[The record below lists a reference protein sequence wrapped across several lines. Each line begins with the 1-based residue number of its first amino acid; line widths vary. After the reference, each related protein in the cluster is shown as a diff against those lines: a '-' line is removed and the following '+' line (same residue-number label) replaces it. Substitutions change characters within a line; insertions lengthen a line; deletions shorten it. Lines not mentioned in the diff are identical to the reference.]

1 MSAVVLSTVLDTAGP
16 EKVAMATLNRPD
28 TLNGLT
34 LEMCHELTR
43 LLEQWEDDPT
53 IAFVI
58 LRGAGERSFCAG
70 GDLHS
75 LYASMQENTERDA
88 WNNGSAR
95 EFFDV
100 AYRLDYLTHRYGKP
114 ILCWGSG
121 IVMGGGVG
129 LMIGASHRVVT
140 DTTRF
145 AMPEISIGLF
155 PDVGGTW
162 MLSRLPDGIGMFLAL
177 TGAQLGSADCE
188 LLGLADYTLA
198 ADSYEAL
205 LQRLQAQKWDDG
217 MAYNHAQL
225 RRLLLEKRP
234 ADAGTPGPLE
244 QHYTEIRQRC
254 GGNDLD
260 VVDQALRAFANHQ
273 DPWLQRAAKTYM
285 RGSPGSARLSFILLK
300 HARFMTLAEVF
311 GLEYIVSLNCGVQ
324 GDLQEGIRA
333 LIIDKDKSPR
343 WNPAT
348 LEEASHRWVQ
358 RFFELPWPAEQEH
371 PRGKLGKA
379 NWTRTMMTKI
389 AFIGRGHMG
398 NPMALNL
405 VK

>member
-28 TLNGLT
+28 TLNGLS

-88 WNNGSAR
+88 WSNGYAR

-100 AYRLDYLTHRYGKP
+100 EYRLDYMIHRYGKP

-129 LMIGASHRVVT
+129 LMMGASHRVVT

-162 MLSRLPDGIGMFLAL
+162 MLARLPGGIGLFLAL
-177 TGAQLGSADCE
+177 TGAQLGAGDC
-188 LLGLADYTLA
+188 LHLGLADYALKAEQWDALMKGVLA
-198 ADSYEAL
+198 VSWQGRRNEDHIAL
-205 LQRLQAQKWDDG
+205 RA
-217 MAYNHAQL
+217 
-225 RRLLLEKRP
+225 LLLEMQGP
-234 ADAGTPGPLE
+234 EAIAEGPLQQQLAFIRLSCDGRDFDAICANIAAMA
-244 QHYTEIRQRC
+244 QHP
-254 GGNDLD
+254 
-260 VVDQALRAFANHQ
+260 
-273 DPWLQRAAKTYM
+273 DPWLQRAARTFNA
-285 RGSPGSARLSFILLK
+285 GSPGSARLSYTLLQ
-300 HARFMTLAEVF
+300 RVRLQSLADVF
-311 GLEYIVSLNCGVQ
+311 REEYIVSLQCGAQ
-324 GDLQEGIRA
+324 GDL
-333 LIIDKDKSPR
+333 
-343 WNPAT
+343 
-348 LEEASHRWVQ
+348 
-358 RFFELPWPAEQEH
+358 
-371 PRGKLGKA
+371 
-379 NWTRTMMTKI
+379 
-389 AFIGRGHMG
+389 
-398 NPMALNL
+398 
-405 VK
+405 

>member
-28 TLNGLT
+28 TLNGLS

-88 WNNGSAR
+88 WSNGYAR

-100 AYRLDYLTHRYGKP
+100 EYRLDYMIHRYGKP

-129 LMIGASHRVVT
+129 LMMGASHRVVT

-162 MLSRLPDGIGMFLAL
+162 MLARLPGGIGLFLAL
-177 TGAQLGSADCE
+177 TGAQLGAGDC
-188 LLGLADYTLA
+188 LHLGLADYALKAEQWDALMKGVLA
-198 ADSYEAL
+198 VSWQGRRNEDHIAL
-205 LQRLQAQKWDDG
+205 RA
-217 MAYNHAQL
+217 
-225 RRLLLEKRP
+225 LLLEMQGP
-234 ADAGTPGPLE
+234 EAIPEGPLQQQLALIRHACDGRDFDAICANIAAMA
-244 QHYTEIRQRC
+244 QHP
-254 GGNDLD
+254 
-260 VVDQALRAFANHQ
+260 
-273 DPWLQRAAKTYM
+273 DPWLQRAARTFSA
-285 RGSPGSARLSFILLK
+285 GSPGSARLSYTLLQ
-300 HARFMTLAEVF
+300 RVRLLSLADVF
-311 GLEYIVSLNCGVQ
+311 REEYIVSLQCGAQ

-333 LIIDKDKSPR
+333 LIIDKDKQPR
-343 WNPAT
+343 WNPARLQDAT
-348 LEEASHRWVQ
+348 EAWVQ
-358 RFFELPWPAEQEH
+358 RFFEQPWPVGTEH
-371 PRGKLGKA
+371 PLADLG
-379 NWTRTMMTKI
+379 R
-389 AFIGRGHMG
+389 H
-398 NPMALNL
+398 
-405 VK
+405 